1 MIRRRG
7 ETDMIGFLIVIVAAI
22 FFYVLA
28 NMSGKSSYDPE
39 SDIKRKQCANNL
51 ERKVYDHLRYMGLS
65 PTVQEKVGKYRLDF
79 AIYGNN
85 GKKLC
90 IEVDGYTFHNTPE
103 AKRKDAIRDAYLK
116 KLGWEVFRI
125 SDRQLKKDL
134 NACMRRIEAKLYDL
148 DLLPEG
154 HPSMQLKLQPKN
166 E

>member
-1 MIRRRG
+1 MNG
-7 ETDMIGFLIVIVAAI
+7 VLIVIVAAI

-28 NMSGKSSYDPE
+28 NILEKSSYDPE
-39 SDIKRKQCANNL
+39 SDMKRKQCANNL

-79 AIYGNN
+79 AIYGKN

-103 AKRKDAIRDAYLK
+103 AKRKDSIRDACLK
-116 KLGWEVFRI
+116 KLGWEVLRI

-134 NACMRRIEAKLYDL
+134 YACMRRVEVKLYDL

-154 HPSMQLKLQPKN
+154 HPSMQLKLQTKN

>member
-1 MIRRRG
+1 MNG
-7 ETDMIGFLIVIVAAI
+7 VLIVIVAAL

-28 NMSGKSSYDPE
+28 NILEKRSYDPE
-39 SDIKRKQCANNL
+39 SDMKRKQCANSL

-65 PTVQEKVGKYRLDF
+65 PTVQEKIGKYRLDF
-79 AIYGNN
+79 AIYGKN

-116 KLGWEVFRI
+116 KLGWEVLRI
-125 SDRQLKKDL
+125 SDRQLKKNL
-134 NACMRRIEAKLYDL
+134 NMCMRKVEAKLYDM

-154 HPSMQLKLQPKN
+154 HPSMQLKLQTK
-166 E
+166 EE

>member
-1 MIRRRG
+1 MNG
-7 ETDMIGFLIVIVAAI
+7 VLVVIVAAL

-28 NMSGKSSYDPE
+28 NILEKSSYDPE
-39 SDIKRKQCANNL
+39 SDMKRKQCANNL

-65 PTVQEKVGKYRLDF
+65 PTVQEKIGKYRLDF
-79 AIYGNN
+79 AIYGTN

-103 AKRKDAIRDAYLK
+103 AKRKDVIRDAYLN
-116 KLGWEVFRI
+116 KLGWEVLRI
-125 SDRQLKKDL
+125 SDRQLKKNL
-134 NACMRRIEAKLYDL
+134 NMCMGKIEARLYDM

-154 HPSMQLKLQPKN
+154 HPSMQLKLQTKN

>member
-1 MIRRRG
+1 MNG
-7 ETDMIGFLIVIVAAI
+7 VLIVIVAAI

-28 NMSGKSSYDPE
+28 NILEKSSYDPE
-39 SDIKRKQCANNL
+39 SDMKRKQCANNL

-79 AIYGNN
+79 AVYGKN

-103 AKRKDAIRDAYLK
+103 ARRKDVIRDADLK
-116 KLGWEVFRI
+116 KLGWEVLRI
-125 SDRQLKKDL
+125 SDRQLKKNL
-134 NACMRRIEAKLYDL
+134 NMCMWKIEAKLYDM

-154 HPSMQLKLQPKN
+154 HPSIQLKLQTKN
-166 E
+166 D

>member
-1 MIRRRG
+1 MNG
-7 ETDMIGFLIVIVAAI
+7 VLIVIVAAL

-28 NMSGKSSYDPE
+28 NILEKSSYDPE
-39 SDIKRKQCANNL
+39 SDMKRKQCANNL

-65 PTVQEKVGKYRLDF
+65 PTVQEKIGKYRLDF
-79 AIYGNN
+79 AIYGTN

-103 AKRKDAIRDAYLK
+103 AKRKDVIRDAYLN
-116 KLGWEVFRI
+116 KLGWEVLRI
-125 SDRQLKKDL
+125 SDRQLKKNL
-134 NACMRRIEAKLYDL
+134 NMCMRKIEARLYDM

-154 HPSMQLKLQPKN
+154 HPSMQLKLQTKN

>member
-1 MIRRRG
+1 MNG
-7 ETDMIGFLIVIVAAI
+7 VLIVIVAAI

-28 NMSGKSSYDPE
+28 NILEKSSYNPE
-39 SDIKRKQCANNL
+39 SDMKRKQCANNL

-65 PTVQEKVGKYRLDF
+65 PTVQEKIGKYSLDF
-79 AIYGNN
+79 AIYGKN

-103 AKRKDAIRDAYLK
+103 AKRKDSIRDAYLK
-116 KLGWEVFRI
+116 KLGWEVLRI

-134 NACMRRIEAKLYDL
+134 YACMRRVEVKLYDL

-154 HPSMQLKLQPKN
+154 HPSMQLKLQTKN

>member
-1 MIRRRG
+1 MNG
-7 ETDMIGFLIVIVAAI
+7 VLVVIVAAL

-28 NMSGKSSYDPE
+28 NILEKSSYDPE
-39 SDIKRKQCANNL
+39 SDMKRKQCANNL

-65 PTVQEKVGKYRLDF
+65 PTVQEKIGKYRLDF
-79 AIYGNN
+79 AIYGTN

-103 AKRKDAIRDAYLK
+103 AKRKDVIRDAYLN
-116 KLGWEVFRI
+116 KLGWEVLRI
-125 SDRQLKKDL
+125 SDRQLKRNL
-134 NACMRRIEAKLYDL
+134 NMCMGKIEARLYDM

-154 HPSMQLKLQPKN
+154 HPSMQLKLQTKN

>member
-1 MIRRRG
+1 MNG
-7 ETDMIGFLIVIVAAI
+7 VLIVIVAAI

-28 NMSGKSSYDPE
+28 NIFEKSSYDPE
-39 SDIKRKQCANNL
+39 SDIKRKRCANNL

-65 PTVQEKVGKYRLDF
+65 PTVQEKIGKYRLDF
-79 AIYGNN
+79 AIYGTN

-103 AKRKDAIRDAYLK
+103 AIRRDAIRDAYLN
-116 KLGWEVFRI
+116 KLGWEVLRI
-125 SDRQLKKDL
+125 SDRQLKKNL
-134 NACMRRIEAKLYDL
+134 IMCMQKIEARLYDM

-154 HPSMQLKLQPKN
+154 HPSMQLKLQTKN